1 MPVHRTTKNGKPAY
15 QWGNSGKKYTYTAG
29 NANSR
34 ERAKSKA
41 RDQAQAARANGY
53 RG

>member
-1 MPVHRTTKNGKPAY
+1 MPVHRGVDSKGPYY
-15 QWGNSGKKYTYTAG
+15 QWGDSGKKYHYTAG
-29 NANSR
+29 NDMSR

-53 RG
+53 NG